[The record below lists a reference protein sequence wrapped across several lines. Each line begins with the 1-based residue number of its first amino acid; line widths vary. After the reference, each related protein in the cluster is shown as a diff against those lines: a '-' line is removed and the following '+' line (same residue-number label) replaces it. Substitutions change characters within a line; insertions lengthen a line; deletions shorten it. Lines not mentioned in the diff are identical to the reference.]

1 MFTITNSDNS
11 NTVVES
17 VTIIQKSVHSEAIEN
32 MNIGILGTGATGL
45 TIGTKLVELGHG
57 VMVGSRDEANPD
69 AVLWA
74 KNAGRNALYGT
85 FMNAAE
91 FGEIIFN
98 CTLGAASLAALRM
111 AGERNL
117 RGKILIDTS
126 NPIDRSTDTWRLTV
140 CNTDSL
146 GEQIQRE
153 FPDVRVVKTLNTVN
167 ANVMVDPNKLIE
179 KTDAFVSGNDI
190 EAKSTVVRIL
200 KEWFG
205 WREVIDLGD
214 ITTARSVEM
223 YVLLW
228 HDMRKAISSQRFNIK
243 LVTA

>member
-1 MFTITNSDNS
+1 M
-11 NTVVES
+11 
-17 VTIIQKSVHSEAIEN
+17 K
-32 MNIGILGTGATGL
+32 IGILGTGATGQTL
-45 TIGTKLVELGHG
+45 GSKLVGLGHD
-57 VMVGSRDEANPD
+57 VMLGSRDEANPT
-69 AVLWA
+69 AVAWS
-74 KNAGRNALYGT
+74 KDIGHNALYGS

-91 FGEIIFN
+91 FGEIVFN
-98 CTLGAASLAALRM
+98 CTLGTASVAALKM

-117 RGKILIDTS
+117 NGKILVDTS
-126 NPIDRSTDTWRLTV
+126 NPIDRTTDIWQLTV

-153 FPDVRVVKTLNTVN
+153 FPEAKVVKTLNTIN

-179 KTDAFVSGNDI
+179 KTDVFVSGNDI
-190 EAKSTVVRIL
+190 EAKATVVRIL

-214 ITTARSVEM
+214 ITTSRSVEM

-228 HDMRKAISSQRFNIK
+228 HDMRRAISSQRFNIK

>member
-1 MFTITNSDNS
+1 MKIGVLGAGPTGQTIAS
-11 NTVVES
+11 
-17 VTIIQKSVHSEAIEN
+17 
-32 MNIGILGTGATGL
+32 
-45 TIGTKLVELGHG
+45 KLVELGHD
-57 VMVGSRDEANPD
+57 VMLSARDEANPETV
-69 AVLWA
+69 AWA
-74 KNAGRNALYGT
+74 KEEGHNALYGN

-98 CTLGAASLAALRM
+98 CTPGSSSLEALRM

-117 RGKILIDTS
+117 RGKVLIDTA
-126 NPIDRSTDTWRLTV
+126 NPIDRSTDTWILTV

-153 FPDVRVVKTLNTVN
+153 FPGARVVKTLNTVN

-179 KTDAFVSGNDI
+179 KTDVFVSGNDI
-190 EAKSTVVRIL
+190 EAKATVVRIL

-214 ITTARSVEM
+214 IVSARSVEM

>member
-1 MFTITNSDNS
+1 
-11 NTVVES
+11 
-17 VTIIQKSVHSEAIEN
+17 
-32 MNIGILGTGATGL
+32 
-45 TIGTKLVELGHG
+45 
-57 VMVGSRDEANPD
+57 
-69 AVLWA
+69 
-74 KNAGRNALYGT
+74 
-85 FMNAAE
+85 
-91 FGEIIFN
+91 
-98 CTLGAASLAALRM
+98 M

-117 RGKILIDTS
+117 SGKVLIDTA
-126 NPIDRSTDTWRLTV
+126 NPIDRSSDTWVLTV

-153 FPDVRVVKTLNTVN
+153 FPSARVVKTLNTVN
-167 ANVMVDPNKLIE
+167 ANVMVEPNKLIE

-190 EAKSTVVRIL
+190 EAKATVIRIL

-214 ITTARSVEM
+214 IVSARSVEM

>member
-1 MFTITNSDNS
+1 M
-11 NTVVES
+11 
-17 VTIIQKSVHSEAIEN
+17 K
-32 MNIGILGTGATGL
+32 IGVLGTGATGI
-45 TIGTKLVELGHG
+45 TIATKLVALGHD
-57 VMVGSRDEANPD
+57 VMVGSRDEANPT
-69 AVLWA
+69 AVAWA
-74 KNAGRNALYGT
+74 KDQGHNALYGS

-98 CTLGAASLAALRM
+98 CTLGSASLDALRS

-117 RGKILIDTS
+117 RGKVLIDTS
-126 NPIDRSTDTWRLTV
+126 NPIDRSTGVWKLTV
-140 CNTDSL
+140 CNDDSL

-153 FPDVRVVKTLNTVN
+153 FPSAKVVKTLNTVN

-179 KTDAFVSGNDI
+179 KTDVFVSGDDI
-190 EAKSTVVRIL
+190 EAKATVVRIL

-214 ITTARSVEM
+214 IVTARSAEA

-228 HDMRKAISSQRFNIK
+228 HDLRKAISSQRFNIK